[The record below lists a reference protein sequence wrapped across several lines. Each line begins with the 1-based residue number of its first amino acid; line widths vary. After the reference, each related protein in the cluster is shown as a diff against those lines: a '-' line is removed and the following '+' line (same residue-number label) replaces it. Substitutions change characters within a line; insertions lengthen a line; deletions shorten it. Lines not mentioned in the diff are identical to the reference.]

1 MKTQS
6 GASRQPQSSSFMPTP
21 LHIAII
27 PDGNR
32 RWAKQ
37 HGMLPWKGHEKSAEN
52 FESLVEW
59 ARKNPRISTFTLWAF
74 STENWKRDSAEVQAL
89 MQLFSKYLTSKR
101 ESFMEN
107 DIRFTHTGRRDRL
120 SSALK
125 KLIEDIQAQT
135 NANTALTLNI
145 ALDYGGRDEVVRAI
159 DRIHGS
165 RRFKPPATTGT
176 KPPVTT
182 EIDEATIRAH
192 LDHPEI
198 PDMDLIIRTS
208 GEMRTSNFALWQS
221 TYAEWMFVD
230 TYFPDFGTDDL
241 EKAIEQYD
249 GRKRRFGK

>member
-1 MKTQS
+1 
-6 GASRQPQSSSFMPTP
+6 MPTS

-32 RWAKQ
+32 RWAKKR
-37 HGMLPWKGHEKSAEN
+37 GMLPWKGHEKSAEN

-59 ARKNPRISTFTLWAF
+59 ARKNPRVSALTLWAF

-101 ESFMEN
+101 ASFMEN
-107 DIRFTHTGRRDRL
+107 GIRFTHSGRRDRL
-120 SSALK
+120 SIALRT
-125 KLIEDIQAQT
+125 LIEDVETQT
-135 NANTALTLNI
+135 NANTAFTLNI
-145 ALDYGGRDEVVRAI
+145 ALDYGGRDEVVRAMQRI
-159 DRIHGS
+159 DGS
-165 RRFKPPATTGT
+165 RRFKPPATNGINEF
-176 KPPVTT
+176 TT
-182 EIDEATIRAH
+182 AIDEASIRSH

-221 TYAEWMFVD
+221 AYAEWMFVD
-230 TYFPDFGTDDL
+230 KYFPDFGSEDL
-241 EKAIEQYD
+241 ESAIEQYD